1 MISSTIDRMVSRGAG
16 GAKSPRSC
24 DPGYTCPPMAIT
36 DRYGLEVTTTSAV
49 AAGRFREGMDR
60 LLSYGAGAEE
70 SFSAALEA
78 DPGLAVAHSGI
89 ALLAVLQGDA
99 ATARAAAARAREAV
113 TGATRRER
121 QHVEALSALIAGETA
136 RGLALVDE
144 HVAEFPRDAVLVNQ
158 AGNAIALA
166 GRSDREEHR
175 VAFIER
181 LAPAYGDDWWFQ
193 SALAFAYHEVDRFE
207 ESRRLSERSLQQYPG
222 NANAAHN
229 LAHIAFETLD
239 TEAGAA
245 SLEGWMA
252 GYDRRASFHCHLAW
266 HMAMFDLHRG
276 RYAHA
281 LEIFER
287 DILGSVNPRST
298 MTDGTALLWRFR
310 LDGGQD
316 QPPAWRAL
324 ADLAGRVSR
333 PGFLFGE
340 AHAALAY
347 AACGD
352 EAALARLI
360 DGLRALDAKG
370 HPMAGKVALPLVQG
384 TAAFAAGD
392 HAGALG
398 YFEPVEGEMHRI
410 GGSHAQWEIFEET
423 MVACYLSLERYDD
436 AIHLVR
442 RRLQRRASPRDL
454 GWLDRASAGLAAQQG
469 TPGES
474 R

>member
-1 MISSTIDRMVSRGAG
+1 MS
-16 GAKSPRSC
+16 
-24 DPGYTCPPMAIT
+24 IT
-36 DRYGLEVTTTSAV
+36 DRYGLEITTSSTV
-49 AAGRFREGMDR
+49 AAERFQEGMDK
-60 LLSYGAGAEE
+60 LLSYNAGAEE

-78 DPGLAVAHSGI
+78 DEGLAVAHSGI
-89 ALLAVLQGDA
+89 AVLALVQGDA
-99 ATARAAAARAREAV
+99 TTARAAAGRARETVA
-113 TGATRRER
+113 GATRRER

-158 AGNAIALA
+158 AGNAIALG

-193 SALAFAYHEVDRFE
+193 SALAFTYHEVDRFE
-207 ESRRLSERSLQQYPG
+207 ESRRLSERSLQQYPR
-222 NANAAHN
+222 NANAVHN
-229 LAHIAFETLD
+229 LAHIALETLD

-245 SLEGWMA
+245 FLGGWMS
-252 GYDRRASFHCHLAW
+252 GYDRRGSFHCHLAW
-266 HMAMFDLHRG
+266 HLGMFELYRG
-276 RYAHA
+276 RYALA

-287 DILGSVNPRST
+287 DILGGVNPRLA
-298 MTDGTALLWRFR
+298 MTDGTALLWRVR
-310 LDGGQD
+310 LDCGHDWGHD
-316 QPPAWRAL
+316 QQTAWRAL
-324 ADLAGRVSR
+324 ADLAERVSR

-340 AHAALAY
+340 VHAALAY

-352 EAALARLI
+352 GGALAKLI

-370 HPMAGKVALPLVQG
+370 HPIAGTVALPLVQG

-398 YFEPVEGEMHRI
+398 YFEPVEAEMHRM

-436 AIHLVR
+436 AIRLVGQ
-442 RRLQRRASPRDL
+442 RLRRRASPRDL
-454 GWLDRASAGLAAQQG
+454 GWHDRARAGLAAQQG

>member
-1 MISSTIDRMVSRGAG
+1 
-16 GAKSPRSC
+16 
-24 DPGYTCPPMAIT
+24 MAIT
-36 DRYGLEVTTTSAV
+36 DRYGLQVTTSSAV
-49 AAGRFREGMDR
+49 AAERFQEGMDK
-60 LLSYGAGAEE
+60 LLSYGPGAEE

-78 DPGLAVAHSGI
+78 DPGLAVAHSGL
-89 ALLAVLQGDA
+89 ALLALVQGDA
-99 ATARAAAARAREAV
+99 TTARAAAGRARDTVA
-113 TGATRRER
+113 GATRRER

-144 HVAEFPRDAVLVNQ
+144 HVVDFPRDAVLVNQ
-158 AGNAIALA
+158 AGNAIALG

-193 SALAFAYHEVDRFE
+193 SALAFTYHEVDRFE
-207 ESRRLSERSLQQYPG
+207 ESRRLSERSLQQNPR
-222 NANAAHN
+222 NANAVHN

-239 TEAGAA
+239 SEAGAA
-245 SLEGWMA
+245 YLEGWMA

-266 HMAMFDLHRG
+266 HMAMFELHRG
-276 RYAHA
+276 RYARA

-287 DILGSVNPRST
+287 DILGGVNPRSA
-298 MTDGTALLWRFR
+298 MTDGAALLWRLR
-310 LDGGQD
+310 LDGKPD
-316 QPPAWRAL
+316 QPLPWRSL
-324 ADLAGRVSR
+324 ADLAERVSR

-340 AHAALAY
+340 IHAALAY
-347 AACGD
+347 ASCGD
-352 EAALARLI
+352 EVALARLI
-360 DGLRALDAKG
+360 DDLRALHAKG
-370 HPMAGKVALPLVQG
+370 HPIAGTVALPLVQG

-398 YFEPVEGEMHRI
+398 YFEPVEGEMHRM

-423 MVACYLSLERYDD
+423 MVACYLSLERYAD
-436 AIHLVR
+436 AIRLVR

-454 GWLDRASAGLAAQQG
+454 GWLDRGRAGLAAQQG